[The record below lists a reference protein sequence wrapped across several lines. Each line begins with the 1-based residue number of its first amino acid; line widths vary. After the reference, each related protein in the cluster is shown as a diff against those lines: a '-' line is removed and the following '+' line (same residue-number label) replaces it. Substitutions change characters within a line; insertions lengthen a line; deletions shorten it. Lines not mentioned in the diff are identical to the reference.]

1 MTKTMTYTM
10 ALDNAI
16 ALFSQ
21 GGQIDTEDKET
32 VEKLE
37 ALKAQLAKRSS
48 GSKGLTKTQKQ
59 NEVIK
64 EMIKDILSEAEK
76 PIGMVTLI
84 ADPRLPDGMSTQKLG
99 ALIRQMIQDGIVE
112 KSKDKKHVVYTLVTE
127 Q

>member
-1 MTKTMTYTM
+1 MANTMTYAQAIEIAVK
-10 ALDNAI
+10 AL
-16 ALFSQ
+16 
-21 GGQIDTEDKET
+21 GDTNPEAVDRLN
-32 VEKLE
+32 KLTE
-37 ALKAQLAKRSS
+37 QLAKRSS

-84 ADPRLPDGMSTQKLG
+84 A
-99 ALIRQMIQDGIVE
+99 VE
-112 KSKDKKHVVYTLVTE
+112 KSKDKKHVVYTLVAE

>member
-1 MTKTMTYTM
+1 MANTMTYAQAIEIAVK
-10 ALDNAI
+10 AL
-16 ALFSQ
+16 
-21 GGQIDTEDKET
+21 GDTNPEAVDRLN
-32 VEKLE
+32 KLTE
-37 ALKAQLAKRSS
+37 QLAKRSS

-84 ADPRLPDGMSTQKLG
+84 ADPHLPDGMSTQKLG

-112 KSKDKKHVVYTLVTE
+112 KSKDKKHVVYALVAE